1 MNNEN
6 QSVDGGEQDGL
17 LADRL
22 RTLIGSRSTRAAA
35 KAWDLSYSTLNN
47 YLNRGTEP
55 SLSVARQIAEREGVS
70 VEWLACGDSK
80 ETPIALDE
88 ERAQWHVKSQP
99 APVSDPL
106 EFAWSMVFSSLDM
119 SEKEALLKLIHKEG
133 IQGILYQSRLRADFV
148 QQLNMLTPAERELFY
163 TQASGLMSAI
173 QQASR
178 ASED

>member
-55 SLSVARQIAEREGVS
+55 SLSVARQIAERED
-70 VEWLACGDSK
+70 AH
-80 ETPIALDE
+80 
-88 ERAQWHVKSQP
+88 RA
-99 APVSDPL
+99 
-106 EFAWSMVFSSLDM
+106 
-119 SEKEALLKLIHKEG
+119 
-133 IQGILYQSRLRADFV
+133 
-148 QQLNMLTPAERELFY
+148 
-163 TQASGLMSAI
+163 
-173 QQASR
+173 
-178 ASED
+178 